1 MIRREKYGSG
11 PTPRQY
17 SGLPSYR
24 LCWEPQLFLLR
35 CDSFCPNRKKL
46 LPEADC
52 EPGLRWRGKNDRIA
66 DKHFWPDGF
75 CPDGKAAVTMH
86 NLHRE
91 RINI

>member
-1 MIRREKYGSG
+1 LSE
-11 PTPRQY
+11 Q
-17 SGLPSYR
+17 
-24 LCWEPQLFLLR
+24 E
-35 CDSFCPNRKKL
+35 KL

-66 DKHFWPDGF
+66 DKHFWPDG
-75 CPDGKAAVTMH
+75 KAAVTMH